1 MFSPRIVTLDI
12 EASSIRALITKGR
25 CVEGWASLPL
35 APGLVKDGLVGD
47 TAALSSSINSLFALS
62 EVPKR
67 KVIASLSGLR
77 SVPRVLSLPGTKAPL
92 LEEAVHRESKREMPV
107 SLDEL
112 YLSWQSLGIKEN
124 ERQIFVL
131 GVPRN
136 LLDALVQALHQSRIK
151 PYVMDLKP
159 LALATAVGQSQ
170 ALIIDLEPET
180 SDVILVVNGIPV
192 MMRTLTLKQEEV
204 TPEDRIRQL
213 TDELARTVEFY
224 NSAHL
229 DEPLDPATP
238 VFVTGEL
245 SSDPELRDLLQSSI
259 QYPVEQLVSRLKCPP
274 DFPVSQYAVN
284 IGLALKGLRSGAVF
298 RKKDAAGFRAIDVNI
313 LPDKYRASRLPAI
326 ETASLVI
333 AGIVLIALLFPIC
346 QLKTMG
352 DTKTGDLEEELGGL
366 NQELQQVRLSIDGI
380 TERLTSAE
388 GLQQEHLSI
397 FGSRGE
403 FSDSLQPVVDALG
416 SAIQVTSIAQTGG
429 HISLEGEADST
440 STVISFATMLE
451 QMGAFS
457 AVRIASLSEGS
468 DEANPGKVEFNVG
481 LEK

>member
-1 MFSPRIVTLDI
+1 VFSPRIVTLDI
-12 EASSIRALITKGR
+12 EASFIRVLITKGR

-62 EVPKR
+62 EVPKK
-67 KVIASLSGLR
+67 KVIASLTGLR
-77 SVPRVLSLPGTKAPL
+77 SVPRVLSLPETKAPL

-112 YLSWQSLGIKEN
+112 YLSWQSLGIKED

-136 LLDALVQALHQSRIK
+136 LLDALAQALQQSRIK
-151 PYVMDLKP
+151 PYMMDLKP

-180 SDVILVVNGIPV
+180 SDVILVVNSIPV

-224 NSAHL
+224 NGAHL

-238 VFVTGEL
+238 AFVTGEL
-245 SSDPELRDLLQSSI
+245 SSDLELRDLLQSSI
-259 QYPVEQLVSRLKCPP
+259 QYPVEQLTSRLKCPV

-284 IGLALKGLRSGAVF
+284 IGLALKGLRSRVVF
-298 RKKDAAGFRAIDVNI
+298 GKKGGAGFRAIDVNI
-313 LPDKYRASRLPAI
+313 LPEKYRGSRLHAI

-333 AGIVLIALLFPIC
+333 AGMILIALLFPIC
-346 QLKTMG
+346 QLRNMG
-352 DTKTGDLEEELGGL
+352 DTKTSDLEEQLGGL
-366 NQELQQVRLSIDGI
+366 NQELKEVRLSASDIAD
-380 TERLTSAE
+380 ELTVAE
-388 GLQQEHLSI
+388 GLRQEHLSI
-397 FGSRGE
+397 FGTRAE
-403 FSDSLQPVVDALG
+403 FSDRLQPVVDALG
-416 SAIQVTSIAQTGG
+416 SAIQVTAISETDNS
-429 HISLEGEADST
+429 ISLEGEADSS

-457 AVRIASLSEGS
+457 TVRIVSLSQGS
-468 DEANPGKVEFNVG
+468 AEANPGKVEFNVS
-481 LEK
+481 LE